1 MPDLEAIAE
10 ALVELDGSHL
20 RVQDSHNP
28 SNDQHLDEL
37 VWQTIDAA
45 RALVHVL
52 RDGEKVWWCEVR
64 RSVATNCGWYQKPFA
79 EKFMESL
86 TANGARVARKAA
98 ALHQACGWRIL
109 VNPEEEG

>member
-37 VWQTIDAA
+37 VWQTIDAS
-45 RALVHVL
+45 RALVRIL
-52 RDGEKVWWCEVR
+52 RDGKEPDYEASAVVMYPNEIRPNVGQVEMAR
-64 RSVATNCGWYQKPFA
+64 RV
-79 EKFMESL
+79 
-86 TANGARVARKAA
+86 VDAA
-98 ALHQACGWRIL
+98 IKGRIL
-109 VNPEEEG
+109 VNPEE